1 MVSEDIR
8 NKRAICH
15 SDVVALNFI
24 TTSPPCVFRR
34 HYRQGLRSHVMEI
47 LYPSEVITE
56 NTGILIDGVR
66 QFPKARPSMMF
77 RIFRTRFENFEDA
90 WAEVERVKTV
100 SEYLAPDF
108 MAHSY
113 ECIVEYHGPQGSEL
127 MLCGFQ
133 EYIEGDIIDPWT
145 ILDAESLLPVIY
157 KTMSDRGV
165 TMPLSSAEWVADARE
180 KGSRLIGRLKRM
192 ITHSGHI
199 PDLAGVGNLIIT
211 PTGEICLVD
220 INNIS
225 QVYCDSTIPLDEKGY
240 PVCDKSVEALSLIEK
255 KIVGRSINMEEK
267 LYKQFLTSQRK
278 NLVQEKVE
286 LFSEQFEG
294 E

>member
-1 MVSEDIR
+1 M
-8 NKRAICH
+8 
-15 SDVVALNFI
+15 
-24 TTSPPCVFRR
+24 
-34 HYRQGLRSHVMEI
+34 MEI
-47 LYPSEVITE
+47 LCPADVVIE
-56 NTGILIDGVR
+56 NSGTLIDEVR
-66 QFPKARPSMMF
+66 QFPRALPSMMF
-77 RIFRTRFENFEDA
+77 RIFRTQFETFEEV
-90 WAEVERVKTV
+90 WAEVERVKIV
-100 SEYLAPDF
+100 SEYLAPEF

-113 ECIVEYHGPQGSEL
+113 ECIVEYRGPHGSDCI
-127 MLCGFQ
+127 LCGFQ

-157 KTMSDRGV
+157 KTMKDRGV
-165 TMPLSSAEWVADARE
+165 TMPLSSDEWVAEARE
-180 KGSRLIGRLKRM
+180 KGLQLIDRLKRM

-211 PTGEICLVD
+211 ANGEICLVD

-225 QVYCDSTIPLDEKGY
+225 PVYSDSTIPLDEKGY

-255 KIVGRSINMEEK
+255 KIVGRPINMEEK

-286 LFSEQFEG
+286 LFAEKFVGQ
-294 E
+294 

>member
-1 MVSEDIR
+1 
-8 NKRAICH
+8 
-15 SDVVALNFI
+15 
-24 TTSPPCVFRR
+24 
-34 HYRQGLRSHVMEI
+34 MEI
-47 LYPSEVITE
+47 LYPTDVVTE
-56 NTGILIDGVR
+56 NTGTLIDGVR
-66 QFPKARPSMMF
+66 QFPRAAPSMMF
-77 RIFRTRFENFEDA
+77 RIFRTQFETFEEA
-90 WAEVERVKTV
+90 WAEVERVKIV
-100 SEYLAPDF
+100 SEYLAPEF

-113 ECIVEYHGPQGSEL
+113 ECILEYHGPHGSEL

-157 KTMSDRGV
+157 KTMRDRGV
-165 TMPLSSAEWVADARE
+165 TMPLSSEEWVADARK
-180 KGSRLIGRLKRM
+180 KGSQLIGRLKRM

-211 PTGEICLVD
+211 PNGEICLVD

-225 QVYCDSTIPLDEKGY
+225 PVYSDSTIPLDEKGY

-255 KIVGRSINMEEK
+255 KIVGRPINMEEK
-267 LYKQFLTSQRK
+267 LYKQFLTSKRK

-286 LFSEQFEG
+286 LFSEKFVG
-294 E
+294 K